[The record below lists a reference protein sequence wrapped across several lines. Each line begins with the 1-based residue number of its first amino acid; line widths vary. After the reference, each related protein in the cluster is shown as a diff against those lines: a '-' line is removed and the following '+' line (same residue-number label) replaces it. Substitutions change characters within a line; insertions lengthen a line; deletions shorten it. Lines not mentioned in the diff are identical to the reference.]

1 MPWVELSLDTTHEA
15 VDWVCT
21 LLAST
26 NDIDDVRITEYA
38 EQNLPHLANPDIA
51 QPRWTFTIRLYLH
64 HDAHS
69 RERVEKIVNLLSPLH
84 RTGLA
89 TTLEMSVVDE
99 KPTHTEVLN
108 PLVHRI
114 GQRFVV
120 LTPDAP
126 YESEAADEVT
136 LRLKTTLSFGSG
148 LHPAT
153 IVSLQLLERYIVP
166 TMNVLDL
173 GSGSGILS
181 VAMAKLGANVLALDN
196 DSVAV
201 QATQDAVRRNGVE
214 QQVTV
219 MEGSLGRGSDLG
231 HWMGGDPIEN
241 VSKIEATETFDLI
254 VANILARMHI
264 ALADDF
270 QRALRRTDAHAGLLI
285 TAGFTTDYEDEVTM
299 ALTEAGLEAV
309 DCERLNEWVAL
320 AHRLVYCDRAITLP
334 TSRLPTLY

>member
-1 MPWVELSLDTTHEA
+1 MSWMELSLDTTHEA

-21 LLAST
+21 LLAET
-26 NDIDDVRITEYA
+26 KDIGDVRITEYA
-38 EQNLPHLANPDIA
+38 EPNLPHLGDRDAA
-51 QPRWTFTIRLYLH
+51 QSAWTFTIRLYLH
-64 HDAHS
+64 HDARS
-69 RERVEKIVNLLSPLH
+69 GARVEKIVNLLSPLH

-89 TTLEMSVVDE
+89 TALQMSVVEE
-99 KPTHTEVLN
+99 KPTYAEVVN

-120 LTPDAP
+120 LPPDAP
-126 YESEAADEVT
+126 YQSEAADEIP

-153 IVSLQLLERYIVP
+153 IISLRLIERYVVP
-166 TMNVLDL
+166 TMSVLDL

-196 DSVAV
+196 DTIAV

-219 MEGSLGRGSDLG
+219 MEGSLERGSDLG
-231 HWMGGDPIEN
+231 HWMGGDTIEN
-241 VSKIEATETFDLI
+241 VPTIKATATFDLI
-254 VANILARMHI
+254 VTNILARVHI
-264 ALADDF
+264 ALAPDF

-285 TAGFTTDYEDEVTM
+285 TAGFTADYEEEVST
-299 ALTEAGLEAV
+299 ALTEAGFAAV
-309 DCERLNEWVAL
+309 DCERFNEWVAL
-320 AHRLVYCDRAITLP
+320 AHRLV
-334 TSRLPTLY
+334 